1 MDTAVN
7 AIEQYNTIDHNDPMV
22 SRILESAEQCIER
35 YGIRRTSMGE
45 VARVASVS
53 RGSVYRYFDDKDAL
67 VAGVFSRR
75 QTEYLNRT
83 ESALEKLDS
92 LVDKITESVMAAR
105 RDMREGFFARL
116 SETEPETVS
125 MMFLDAGFYQRS
137 VAFWP
142 PHIEAAKERGEIS
155 PKVATDV
162 ATDFVMRLSV
172 SLVTFTDMGKSLA
185 SRAEVKRYLAQVV
198 TAGLGSKSI

>member
-1 MDTAVN
+1 MK
-7 AIEQYNTIDHNDPMV
+7 AIEQYNTIDQDDPMV
-22 SRILESAEQCIER
+22 SRVLEAAEQCIER

-45 VARVASVS
+45 VARVAGVS

-116 SETEPETVS
+116 AETEPETVS
-125 MMFLDAGFYQRS
+125 MMFLDSGFYQRS

-142 PHIEAAKERGEIS
+142 PHIEQAKARGEIS
-155 PKVATDV
+155 SEVATNV

-172 SLVTFTDMGKSLA
+172 SLVTFTDMGKSLVN
-185 SRAEVKRYLAQVV
+185 RAEVKRYLAQVV

>member
-1 MDTAVN
+1 MN

-83 ESALEKLDS
+83 ESALE
-92 LVDKITESVMAAR
+92 
-105 RDMREGFFARL
+105 
-116 SETEPETVS
+116 
-125 MMFLDAGFYQRS
+125 
-137 VAFWP
+137 
-142 PHIEAAKERGEIS
+142 
-155 PKVATDV
+155 
-162 ATDFVMRLSV
+162 
-172 SLVTFTDMGKSLA
+172 
-185 SRAEVKRYLAQVV
+185 
-198 TAGLGSKSI
+198 